1 MLEGLEPPVK
11 DSLCIV
17 ARKSLDLSTED
28 QEILE
33 AALNDP
39 RWTASAL
46 VRALTERGF
55 VIGDTALRKHMRKDC
70 ACVRAA

>member
-1 MLEGLEPPVK
+1 MLEGLEPPLK

-17 ARKSLDLSTED
+17 GRRASELSGED
-28 QEILE
+28 QKVLE
-33 AALNDP
+33 SALSDP

-46 VRALTERGF
+46 TRALNERGF
-55 VIGDTALRKHMRKDC
+55 AVGDTALRKHQRKDC

>member
-1 MLEGLEPPVK
+1 MLEGLQPPVK

-17 ARKSLDLSTED
+17 ARKALDLSEED
-28 QEILE
+28 QQILE
-33 AALNDP
+33 TALSDP

-46 VRALTERGF
+46 TRALTERGF
-55 VIGDTALRKHMRKDC
+55 LVGDTALRKHIKKDC